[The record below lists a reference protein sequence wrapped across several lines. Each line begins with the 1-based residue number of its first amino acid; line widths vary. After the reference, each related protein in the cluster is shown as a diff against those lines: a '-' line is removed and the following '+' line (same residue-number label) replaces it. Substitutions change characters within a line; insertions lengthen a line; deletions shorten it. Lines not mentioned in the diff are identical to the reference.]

1 MSEAYIVLAH
11 YREKNRGSLVL
22 GYFQSYKEALEC
34 GREIPEYK
42 NILGISVF
50 SGGSVYLIREK
61 PYSKLD
67 FKYVSLN
74 FE

>member
-34 GREIPEYK
+34 S
-42 NILGISVF
+42 GI
-50 SGGSVYLIREK
+50 I
-61 PYSKLD
+61 
-67 FKYVSLN
+67 SLS
-74 FE
+74 FLL

>member
-34 GREIPEYK
+34 DFLLWLQLLHIFLF
-42 NILGISVF
+42 NILI
-50 SGGSVYLIREK
+50 LLMIT
-61 PYSKLD
+61 SKIYITNKIYAP
-67 FKYVSLN
+67 FT
-74 FE
+74 